1 MTSLSNNFLVKY
13 TKESVQELKKVAWPT
28 KKTLIQHT
36 AMVIGIALSG
46 AIVIGAFDLGLT
58 YAFQYIIK

>member
-28 KKTLIQHT
+28 RKTLIQHT
-36 AMVIGIALSG
+36 AMVIGIALAG
-46 AIVIGAFDLGLT
+46 AVVIGAFDYGLT
-58 YAFQYIIK
+58 LVFQYLIK